1 MSEQDEKQNKQVII
15 NVDVKGLQKYLA
27 KQKHSAFFDGTIE
40 RYEQRSEYRTGAY
53 VLLDLIGGELSL
65 CTIDKKVH
73 PAPLTGRKTIYRH
86 VMTII
91 ESTSKVYGIPLNASS
106 GWKVPKKYLIPSL

>member
-1 MSEQDEKQNKQVII
+1 MIKKMMS
-15 NVDVKGLQKYLA
+15 

-40 RYEQRSEYRTGAY
+40 RYERSEYLTGAY

-91 ESTSKVYGIPLNASS
+91 ERTSKVYGIPLNASS